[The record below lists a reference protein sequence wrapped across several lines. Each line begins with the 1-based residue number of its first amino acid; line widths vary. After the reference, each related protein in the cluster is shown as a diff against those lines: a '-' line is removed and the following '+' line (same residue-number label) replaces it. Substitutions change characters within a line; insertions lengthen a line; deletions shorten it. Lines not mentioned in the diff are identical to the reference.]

1 MTEKIDANPPAA
13 PSITSV
19 VQAEVDSPGRRALRR
34 FLRHRLAIGAL
45 IVLLVI
51 VLLAVFAPAFARYP
65 YEEMSLRDTKSPPT
79 TQHWFG
85 TDRIGRDIWSRT
97 LYGARVSLAVGLATG
112 LLATAIGTTIG
123 ALSGYYR
130 GWVDMLLMR
139 FTDIVMTF
147 PSIIIMLTLAALL
160 ERSLLN
166 LVLIIGGLSWP
177 PMARLVRGQF
187 LSAREQDFVLAAQCL
202 GVPHRRIMTLHIL
215 PNVLAPMLAQVTFSV
230 GEAIL
235 IESGLS
241 FLGLGV
247 PPPAPSWGNMLEA
260 ARNLEVLQ
268 DLPWMWIPPAIAT
281 VITVLCVNFIGDG
294 LRDATDPRLVM

>member
-13 PSITSV
+13 PSITGV
-19 VQAEVDSPGRRALRR
+19 AQAEVDSPGRRALRR

-51 VLLAVFAPAFARYP
+51 VLLAIFAPAFARYP
-65 YEEMSLRDTKSPPT
+65 YQEMSLRDTKSPPT

-215 PNVLAPMLAQVTFSV
+215 PNILAPMLAQVTFSV

-235 IESGLS
+235 IESGFGS
-241 FLGLGV
+241 WGWA
-247 PPPAPSWGNMLEA
+247 PATPSW
-260 ARNLEVLQ
+260 
-268 DLPWMWIPPAIAT
+268 AT
-281 VITVLCVNFIGDG
+281 CW
-294 LRDATDPRLVM
+294 RRLVT